1 MAGGEEAE
9 DMTEVEVMKEVE
21 DMTEVEGM
29 TGIDVMTGIKKMDID
44 VRKERNICRKTSRR
58 LTWLWRIS

>member
-1 MAGGEEAE
+1 MAEGEEA
-9 DMTEVEVMKEVE
+9 E

-44 VRKERNICRKTSRR
+44 VRKERNICRKTGRR